1 MRSIT
6 PINCNSLTSP
16 CRETET
22 KSRKRALKLIKA
34 SMTLSAKSSLTKML
48 FAMAA
53 HPADTMTK
61 KMPLFSPLLV
71 ESVEENVRAQ
81 LEAKLTRL
89 PFWWYPCA
97 SVCIVIP
104 IVTLFLIIALWQRR
118 YPLQS
123 TRSRLHKPSTR
134 ASRTLWHS
142 ALWQTMLWHTSGR
155 SSPWFSSSCSALRF
169 LLCKLLIIND
179 LRRRAPR

>member
-1 MRSIT
+1 
-6 PINCNSLTSP
+6 
-16 CRETET
+16 
-22 KSRKRALKLIKA
+22 
-34 SMTLSAKSSLTKML
+34 ML

-104 IVTLFLIIALWQRR
+104 IVTLFLIIAL
-118 YPLQS
+118 
-123 TRSRLHKPSTR
+123 
-134 ASRTLWHS
+134 
-142 ALWQTMLWHTSGR
+142 
-155 SSPWFSSSCSALRF
+155 
-169 LLCKLLIIND
+169 
-179 LRRRAPR
+179 